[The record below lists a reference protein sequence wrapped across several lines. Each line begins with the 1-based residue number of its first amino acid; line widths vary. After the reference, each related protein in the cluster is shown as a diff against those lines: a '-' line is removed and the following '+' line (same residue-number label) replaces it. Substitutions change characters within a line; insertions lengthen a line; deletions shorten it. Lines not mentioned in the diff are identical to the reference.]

1 MVHRESNDSNL
12 TKVIRD
18 YLKMGVFAYLKIAKF
33 MVDDYVDKY
42 GRKIAQP
49 MLLIRGVKIRSHRL
63 SDWNTYRG
71 KSKTLRQLKL

>member
-1 MVHRESNDSNL
+1 MVHPESNDSSL

-18 YLKMGVFAYLKIAKF
+18 YPKMGVFAYLKIAKF

-49 MLLIRGVKIRSHRL
+49 MLLIRGGKDKIVP
-63 SDWNTYRG
+63 T
-71 KSKTLRQLKL
+71 K